1 MRVLKFISVVF
12 VLIGLATSC
21 KKDDNTDYSSMQ
33 FHNNSKLITIPDVI
47 ILPEEAL
54 SLSIPVKL
62 TNNQIS
68 DIHFVAEILGGS
80 ATEDEDYTI
89 VNPEITF
96 SAFGDTVINLE
107 ILINDDTIFEEDET
121 ILLRI
126 REASNSSN
134 LSDDHTSEDVVITIS
149 NTIYTSLDFNFA
161 WEDTVNID
169 DIEYNTCE
177 EVDMD
182 IYFLDEEGND
192 LGIYNMASTNCPEHV
207 TLDFGNDPFVVILSA
222 NLYANYLRP
231 LAPEYN
237 RPLPITSSIRRLGG
251 HSAVFTQSAEN
262 SYKVS
267 SLDTETDEEFTL
279 IDLVKVD
286 YSGNNGVFMIY
297 NLDNDS
303 SYSLRQKSKKMT
315 NSPRL

>member
-1 MRVLKFISVVF
+1 MRVLKFISVLF
-12 VLIGLATSC
+12 ILLGLATSC
-21 KKDDNTDYSSMQ
+21 KKDDNTDYSSLNFNENALLLPQ
-33 FHNNSKLITIPDVI
+33 AI
-47 ILPEEAL
+47 IVPEAETQV
-54 SLSIPVKL
+54 SIPIKFKSGI
-62 TNNQIS
+62 QIT
-68 DIHFVAEILGGS
+68 DLNFEVEVIGGS
-80 ATEDEDYTI
+80 ATEDEDYAI
-89 VNPEITF
+89 LNPEFTLH
-96 SAFGDTVINLE
+96 AFEDSVTIDLA
-107 ILINDDTIFEEDET
+107 INDDIEFEEDET
-121 ILLRI
+121 IFLRV
-126 REASNSSN
+126 REAANSSN
-134 LSDDHTSEDVVITIS
+134 LANSQDSVDIVVTITNS
-149 NTIYTSLDFNFA
+149 VYSALDFNFA

-182 IYFLDEEGND
+182 IYLLDEEGND

-207 TLDFGNDPFVVILSA
+207 TLDFGNDAFVVILSA

-237 RPLPITSSIRRLGG
+237 RPLPITSKIMRVGG
-251 HSAVFTQSAEN
+251 STAQFTQSAEN